1 MGRAEDLLN
10 GLQNTDTNNGISLL
24 IAGENTDTEPH
35 FVINDNRVISVP
47 SELRTIAVQ
56 YDHNIETVT
65 FDCPRYWDGH
75 DMSKMVVYINYERAD
90 G

>member
-10 GLQNTDTNNGISLL
+10 GLQNTDTNNEISLL

-75 DMSKMVVYINYERAD
+75 DMSKMVVYINY
-90 G
+90 